1 MLADVTF
8 LYKALHGII
17 YIDDNPYVDF
27 YKETDHYSFGHNDK
41 STLKL
46 RYARMNVVKYTF
58 FHIELWEHGTF
69 HS

>member
-8 LYKALHGII
+8 LYQALHGII
-17 YIDDNPYVDF
+17 YIDVNPYVDF
-27 YKETDHYSFGHNDK
+27 YKETDHYSFRHNDK

-46 RYARMNVVKYTF
+46 RYATMNVLKYIF
-58 FHIELWEHGTF
+58 FIDLWEHGTF